1 VKITNLSLA
10 AIAAVAMTT
19 GAMADMDFKTTGQ
32 AVVYYQ
38 TMDGGDRDLFNQNG
52 ASANAGIQ
60 LNLNG
65 EVEGLSIGLQGTAV
79 STLGLEGNLVDGV
92 MQSGL
97 GNSGDTANAGD
108 YFSLTKAHFGKKI
121 GNTTLKLGRQEL
133 PKSLS
138 PFAFSE
144 GWNVFKNTFDA
155 AIAINSDIPDT
166 TLVGAYV
173 SRSNKHGD
181 LSSFTYVNPTVD
193 QRLDLDGDGI
203 KETNLDNGVYML
215 TAQNK
220 SIEGVTLTGS
230 YYDAESF
237 AKVAWLDAKVKMANL
252 PVGLALQ
259 GGQVNPTG
267 AGKTT
272 TAYGAKL
279 SGKAAGA
286 NLSLAYSTVDD
297 GAVAIHNLG
306 TGVKTPLYTQMVLNQ
321 WAIKKDADTFVLKG
335 VVPAGAGKLIAQYGM
350 TTANKTNILGD
361 GNDYQELDVMYKF
374 NLLGGK
380 TFAGYIM
387 RKTDDKTGKALMGG
401 DDTNNVIRVWTRYN
415 F

>member
-1 VKITNLSLA
+1 
-10 AIAAVAMTT
+10 
-19 GAMADMDFKTTGQ
+19 
-32 AVVYYQ
+32 
-38 TMDGGDRDLFNQNG
+38 MDGGDRDLFNQNG
-52 ASANAGIQ
+52 ASANAGLQI
-60 LNLNG
+60 NLNG
-65 EVEGLSIGLQGTAV
+65 DVEGLSVGLQGSAL
-79 STLGLEGNLVDGV
+79 STIGLEGNLVD
-92 MQSGL
+92 MQMQKG
-97 GNSGDTANAGD
+97 SGDTVGGGD
-108 YFSLTKAHFGKKI
+108 YFAITQAHFGKKI
-121 GNTTLKLGRQEL
+121 GNTSLKLGRQEL

-144 GWNVFKNTFDA
+144 GWNVFKNTFDSA
-155 AIAINSDIPDT
+155 LAINSDLPDT

-173 SRSNKHGD
+173 HRANGTAGSAASIGTFTPINPETGSANQNK
-181 LSSFTYVNPTVD
+181 
-193 QRLDLDGDGI
+193 
-203 KETNLDNGVYML
+203 GVYML

-220 SIEGVTLTGS
+220 SIDGVTLTGS

-252 PVGLALQ
+252 PVGIALQ

-267 AGKTT
+267 AGDTT
-272 TAYGAKL
+272 TAMGAKL
-279 SGKAAGA
+279 SGKAGSA

-297 GAVAIHNLG
+297 GAVPVHNLG

-321 WAIKKDADTFVLKG
+321 WAIKKDNDTFVLKA
-335 VVPAGAGKLIAQYGM
+335 VMPVGAGKLITQYGM
-350 TTANKTNILGD
+350 TTANEKNILGD

-387 RKTDDKTGKALMGG
+387 RKTDKKTKVALMGN
-401 DDTNNVIRVWTRYN
+401 DDTNNVLRVWTRYN

>member
-1 VKITNLSLA
+1 MKITNLSLA

-65 EVEGLSIGLQGTAV
+65 DVEGLSVGLQGTAL

-97 GNSGDTANAGD
+97 GNTGDTANAGD
-108 YFSLTKAHFGKKI
+108 YFAITKAHFGKKI
-121 GNTTLKLGRQEL
+121 GNTQLKLGRQEL

-155 AIAINSDIPDT
+155 ALAINSDVPDT

-181 LSSFTYVNPTVD
+181 LSTFGYVNNQTD
-193 QRLDLDGDGI
+193 SAKQG
-203 KETNLDNGVYML
+203 KGVYML

-220 SIEGVTLTGS
+220 SIDGVTLTGS
-230 YYDAESF
+230 YYDAESM
-237 AKVAWLDAKVKMANL
+237 AKVMWLDANVKLANL
-252 PVGLALQ
+252 PVGIALQ
-259 GGQVNPTG
+259 GGQVNPDAAG
-267 AGKTT
+267 ADSTDAAGVKV
-272 TAYGAKL
+272 
-279 SGKAAGA
+279 SGKAGTAA
-286 NLSLAYSTVDD
+286 LSLAYTKVSD
-297 GAVAIHNLG
+297 GAVPVHNLG

-321 WAIKKDADTFVLKG
+321 WAIKKDNDTVVLKA
-335 VVPAGAGKLIAQYGM
+335 VMPLGAGKLITQYGM
-350 TTANKTNILGD
+350 TTADTHNILGD

-387 RKTDDKTGKALMGG
+387 RKTDKKTNVALMGN
-401 DDTNNVIRVWTRYN
+401 DDTNNVLRVWTRYN

>member
-19 GAMADMDFKTTGQ
+19 GAMADGMDFKTTGQ

-52 ASANAGIQ
+52 ASANAGLQI
-60 LNLNG
+60 NLNG
-65 EVEGLSIGLQGTAV
+65 DVNGLSVGLQGTAL

-108 YFSLTKAHFGKKI
+108 YFGLTQAHFGKKI
-121 GNTTLKLGRQEL
+121 GNTSLKFGRQEL

-144 GWNVFKNTFDA
+144 GWNVFKNTFDGILA
-155 AIAINSDIPDT
+155 VNSDLPDT

-181 LSSFTYVNPTVD
+181 LSSFTYVNPKTD
-193 QRLDLDGDGI
+193 SAGQG
-203 KETNLDNGVYML
+203 KGVYML

-220 SIEGVTLTGS
+220 SIDGVTLTGS
-230 YYDAESF
+230 YYDATSF
-237 AKVAWLDAKVKMANL
+237 AKVAWLDANVKTASL
-252 PVGLALQ
+252 PVGIALQ

-267 AGKTT
+267 AGDTT
-272 TAYGAKL
+272 TAMGAKV
-279 SGKAAGA
+279 SGKAGTAA
-286 NLSLAYSTVDD
+286 LSLAYTTVDD
-297 GAVAIHNLG
+297 GTVAVHNLG

-321 WAIKKDADTFVLKG
+321 WAIKKDNDTVVLKAAM
-335 VVPAGAGKLIAQYGM
+335 PLGAGKLITQYGM
-350 TTANKTNILGD
+350 TTANEKNILGD

-374 NLLGGK
+374 DLLGGK

-387 RKTDDKTGKALMGG
+387 RKTDEKTNAALMGG

>member
-1 VKITNLSLA
+1 MKITKLSLA

-19 GAMADMDFKTTGQ
+19 GAMADIDLKTGGQ

-38 TMDGGDRDLFNQNG
+38 TMDGGARDLFDQNG
-52 ASANAGIQ
+52 ANANAGLQ

-65 EVEGLSIGLQGTAV
+65 EVNGLSLGLQGTAL
-79 STLGLEGNLVDGV
+79 STLGLEGNLVNGV

-97 GNSGDTANAGD
+97 GNMGDTAPAGD
-108 YFSLTKAHFGKKI
+108 YFGLTKAYFGKTI
-121 GNTTLKLGRQEL
+121 GNTQLKLGRQAL

-155 AIAINSDIPDT
+155 ITAVNSDIPDT

-173 SRSNKHGD
+173 SRANNHGD
-181 LSSFTYVNPTVD
+181 LSTFDYINPQTDSAD
-193 QRLDLDGDGI
+193 QH
-203 KETNLDNGVYML
+203 KGVYML

-220 SIEGVTLTGS
+220 SLDGITLTGS
-230 YYDAESF
+230 YYDAESY
-237 AKVAWLDAKVKMANL
+237 ARVMWLDGKVKVSGL
-252 PVGLALQ
+252 PVAIALQ
-259 GGQVNPTG
+259 GGQIDPAANG
-267 AGKTT
+267 LDST
-272 TAYGAKL
+272 TAMGAKV
-279 SGKAAGA
+279 SGKAGNTA
-286 NLSLAYSTVDD
+286 LSLAYSTVDD
-297 GAVAIHNLG
+297 GAVGAENLG
-306 TGVKTPLYTQMVLNQ
+306 THVKTPLYTQMVLNQ
-321 WAIKKDADTFVLKG
+321 WAIKKDADTVLLKG
-335 VVPAGAGKLIAQYGM
+335 VVPVGAGKLIAQYGM

-387 RKTDDKTGKALMGG
+387 RKADQKTTAALMGG
-401 DDTNNVIRVWTRYN
+401 DDTNNVLRVWTRYN

>member
-38 TMDGGDRDLFNQNG
+38 TMDGGTRDLFNQNG
-52 ASANAGIQ
+52 ANANAGLQI
-60 LNLNG
+60 NLNG
-65 EVEGLSIGLQGTAV
+65 EVNGLSVGLQGTAL
-79 STLGLEGNLVDGV
+79 STLGLEGNLVNGV
-92 MQSGL
+92 MQGGL
-97 GNSGDTANAGD
+97 ASGDSASASD
-108 YFSLTKAHFGKKI
+108 YFGITQAHFGKKI
-121 GNTTLKLGRQEL
+121 GNTSVKLGRQEL

-144 GWNVFKNTFDA
+144 GWNVFKNTFDSA
-155 AIAINSDIPDT
+155 LVINSDIPDT

-173 SRSNKHGD
+173 HKANSSIGDINAFNAINPQLDSAGQNK
-181 LSSFTYVNPTVD
+181 
-193 QRLDLDGDGI
+193 
-203 KETNLDNGVYML
+203 GVYML

-220 SIEGVTLTGS
+220 SIDGVTLTGS
-230 YYDAESF
+230 YYDASSF
-237 AKVAWLDAKVKMANL
+237 AKVAWLDAKVKVPNL
-252 PVGLALQ
+252 PVGIALQ

-267 AGKTT
+267 AGATT
-272 TAYGAKL
+272 TAMGAKV
-279 SGKAAGA
+279 SGKAGSSA
-286 NLSLAYSTVDD
+286 LSLAYSTVDD
-297 GAVAIHNLG
+297 GAVPIHNLG

-321 WAIKKDADTFVLKG
+321 WAIKKDADTFLLKSVTPVG
-335 VVPAGAGKLIAQYGM
+335 PGKLIAQYGM

-387 RKTDDKTGKALMGG
+387 RKTDKKTATALMGN

>member
-1 VKITNLSLA
+1 MKITKLSLV
-10 AIAAVAMTT
+10 AIAAMTLTT
-19 GAMADMDFKTTGQ
+19 GAMAEGSDGMDFKTTGQ

-38 TMDGGDRDLFNQNG
+38 TMDGGERDLFDQNG
-52 ASANAGIQ
+52 ANANAGVQID
-60 LNLNG
+60 LNG
-65 EVEGLSIGLQGTAV
+65 EVNGLSVGLQGSAV

-97 GNSGDTANAGD
+97 GNMGDTANAGD
-108 YFSLTKAHFGKKI
+108 YFGLTQAHFGKKI
-121 GNTTLKLGRQEL
+121 GNTQLKLGRQEL

-155 AIAINSDIPDT
+155 ALAINSDLPDT

-173 SRSNKHGD
+173 SRANSHGD
-181 LSSFTYVNPTVD
+181 LSTFGYVNP
-193 QRLDLDGDGI
+193 
-203 KETNLDNGVYML
+203 ETDSAGQGKGVYML

-220 SIEGVTLTGS
+220 SIDGVTLTGS
-230 YYDAESF
+230 YYDAESY
-237 AKVAWLDAKVKMANL
+237 AKVMWLDANIKLAGL
-252 PVGLALQ
+252 PVGFALQ
-259 GGQVNPTG
+259 GGQINPDA
-267 AGKTT
+267 AGLDST
-272 TAYGAKL
+272 TAMGAKV
-279 SGKAAGA
+279 SGKAGSAA
-286 NLSLAYSTVDD
+286 LSLAYSSVDD
-297 GAVAIHNLG
+297 GAVAAHNLG

-321 WAIKKDADTFVLKG
+321 WAIKKDNDTFVLKA
-335 VVPAGAGKLIAQYGM
+335 VMPVGAGKLITQYGM
-350 TTANKTNILGD
+350 TTAEKTNILGD

-387 RKTDDKTGKALMGG
+387 RKADKKTAAALMGG
-401 DDTNNVIRVWTRYN
+401 DDTNNVIRLWTRYN

>member
-1 VKITNLSLA
+1 VKITKLSLA

-52 ASANAGIQ
+52 ASANAGLQI
-60 LNLNG
+60 NLNG
-65 EVEGLSIGLQGTAV
+65 DVNGLSVGLQGSAL
-79 STLGLEGNLVDGV
+79 STVGLEGNLVDNQ
-92 MQSGL
+92 MQVGT
-97 GNSGDTANAGD
+97 GDTQGAGD
-108 YFSLTKAHFGKKI
+108 YFAITQAHFGKKI
-121 GNTTLKLGRQEL
+121 GNTSLKLGRQEL

-155 AIAINSDIPDT
+155 ALAINSDIPDT

-173 SRSNKHGD
+173 HRANKTAGPGASID
-181 LSSFTYVNPTVD
+181 TFTPINPELGSAA
-193 QRLDLDGDGI
+193 QN
-203 KETNLDNGVYML
+203 KGVYML

-220 SIEGVTLTGS
+220 SLEGVTLTGS
-230 YYDAESF
+230 YYDAESY
-237 AKVAWLDAKVKMANL
+237 AKVMWLDANVKLANL

-259 GGQVNPTG
+259 GGQINPDG
-267 AGKTT
+267 AGDTT
-272 TAYGAKL
+272 TAIGAKVT
-279 SGKAAGA
+279 GKAGPAA
-286 NLSLAYSTVDD
+286 LSLAYSTVDD
-297 GAVAIHNLG
+297 GAVPVANFG

-321 WAIKKDADTFVLKG
+321 WAIKKDADTVVLKG
-335 VVPAGAGKLIAQYGM
+335 VVPAGPGKLIAQYGM
-350 TTANKTNILGD
+350 TTANKTNVLGD
-361 GNDYQELDVMYKF
+361 GNDYQELDIMYKF

-387 RKTDDKTGKALMGG
+387 RKSDKKTAAALMGG
-401 DDTNNVIRVWTRYN
+401 DDTNNVIRLWTRYN

>member
-19 GAMADMDFKTTGQ
+19 GAMADMDFKTSGQ

-52 ASANAGIQ
+52 ASANAGLQI
-60 LNLNG
+60 NLDG
-65 EVEGLSIGLQGTAV
+65 EVNGLSVGLQGSAL
-79 STLGLEGNLVDGV
+79 STVGLEGNLVDSQ
-92 MQSGL
+92 MQSG
-97 GNSGDTANAGD
+97 SGDTVGAGD
-108 YFSLTKAHFGKKI
+108 YFAITKAHFGKKI
-121 GNTTLKLGRQEL
+121 GNTSLKLGRQEL

-155 AIAINSDIPDT
+155 ALAINSDIPDT

-173 SRSNKHGD
+173 HRANKTTGAGAI
-181 LSSFTYVNPTVD
+181 SSFTPINPELGSAD
-193 QRLDLDGDGI
+193 QN
-203 KETNLDNGVYML
+203 KGVYML

-220 SIEGVTLTGS
+220 SIDGVTLTGS
-230 YYDAESF
+230 YYDAESY
-237 AKVAWLDAKVKMANL
+237 AKVAWLDANIKLPNV
-252 PVGLALQ
+252 PVGIALQ
-259 GGQVNPTG
+259 GGQINPTG
-267 AGKTT
+267 AGDTT

-279 SGKAAGA
+279 SGKAGTAA
-286 NLSLAYSTVDD
+286 LSLAYSTVDD
-297 GAVAIHNLG
+297 GAVAVHNFG
-306 TGVKTPLYTQMVLNQ
+306 TGVKSPLYTQMVLNQ
-321 WAIKKDADTFVLKG
+321 WAIKKDSDTFVLKG
-335 VVPAGAGKLIAQYGM
+335 VVPVGAGKLIAQYGM
-350 TTANKTNILGD
+350 TTANEQNILGD

-374 NLLGGK
+374 NLLGGQ

-387 RKTDDKTGKALMGG
+387 RKADNATDAALMGG
-401 DDTNNVIRVWTRYN
+401 DDTNNVIRLWTRYN